1 VNDNELH
8 DKFEAE
14 MWRLVDEPLKR
25 FGYNAGFYRRMLREH
40 GALETARRL
49 AGDPRYHDGLT
60 RLWQERA
67 LDLSVEAVVLRSP
80 WNQLFSAEVL
90 AAARAKLDALGYS
103 ERAENDR

>member
-1 VNDNELH
+1 VNDDELR
-8 DKFEAE
+8 DSFEAE

-25 FGYNAGFYRRMLREH
+25 FGYNAGYYRRMLRDH

-60 RLWQERA
+60 RLWQENA

-80 WNQLFSAEVL
+80 WNRLFSAEVL

-103 ERAENDR
+103 ERAEKHR